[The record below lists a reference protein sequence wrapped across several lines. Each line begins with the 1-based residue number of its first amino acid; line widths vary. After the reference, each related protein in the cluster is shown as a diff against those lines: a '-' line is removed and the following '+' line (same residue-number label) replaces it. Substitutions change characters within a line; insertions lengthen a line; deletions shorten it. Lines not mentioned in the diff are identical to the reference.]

1 MIEEASLL
9 IREGHP
15 NVISHK
21 YDATVDSPLVICVVI
36 LIEEIKSTR
45 RMSFNLSGESQ
56 DYRETLFVKS

>member
-21 YDATVDSPLVICVVI
+21 YDATVDCPLVICVVI

-45 RMSFNLSGESQ
+45 RMSFNE
-56 DYRETLFVKS
+56 R